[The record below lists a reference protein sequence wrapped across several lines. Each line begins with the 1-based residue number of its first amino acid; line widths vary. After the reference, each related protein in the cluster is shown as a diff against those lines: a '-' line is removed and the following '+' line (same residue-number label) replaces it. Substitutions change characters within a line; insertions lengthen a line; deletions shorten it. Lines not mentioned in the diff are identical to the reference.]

1 MSSLFK
7 KDRNKKD
14 KSNKNINKNKQSSSS
29 MKIIGENG
37 AVSYD
42 NKSKIFIILGFVV
55 IIIALIVFAAF
66 LFINKEPGD
75 YDKYQEKKKIY
86 DEVGIKY
93 SYEDYKKDEKA
104 IEKDKENSKNNDE
117 FNGSNN
123 NDNENNNEDVNA
135 DDKIEEESS
144 SENSSD
150 DNDSDFSFDSDNDY
164 IVSDDADVSDATKE
178 ITDKNQ
184 EILDDKKETTFI
196 KTNTNEIASSI
207 ISQTK
212 KMNKFI
218 DDHLGYPDNSK
229 EFDSEYDGVRI
240 YNDNMVKT
248 FTKNIDG
255 FEPAFG
261 QSLSE
266 AQAEIRYS
274 ICENVRYVNAS
285 GFKQY
290 NKCLKNYMKLGHPII
305 NSIDFIS
312 LSEISDEDSNELWDS
327 IYFCNLK
334 ANIISNGQKYT
345 VYLSSQVEDNGD
357 EYYKIIDVK

>member
-7 KDRNKKD
+7 KDKNKKD

-37 AVSYD
+37 VVSND
-42 NKSKIFIILGFVV
+42 NKSKVFIILGFVI

-66 LFINKEPGD
+66 LFINKEPSD
-75 YDKYQEKKKIY
+75 YNKYQEKKKIY

-104 IEKDKENSKNNDE
+104 IEKDKENSKKNDKSNNNNDE
-117 FNGSNN
+117 NN
-123 NDNENNNEDVNA
+123 SRDSKDANIDNSGKSESSTKNSNDNSN
-135 DDKIEEESS
+135 
-144 SENSSD
+144 
-150 DNDSDFSFDSDNDY
+150 SDFSFDLDNDY

-178 ITDKNQ
+178 IKDKNQ
-184 EILDDKKETTFI
+184 EILDNKKETTFI

-266 AQAEIRYS
+266 SQAEIRYS

-327 IYFCNLK
+327 VYFCNLK

-345 VYLSSQVEDNGD
+345 VYLSSQVKDNGD